1 MRLLKLTFSI
11 LSIGLIMSCGGNSAK
26 EESGSQEET
35 LTSKEIMQ
43 QQANESAESPE
54 ASKSEEITTDKNAE
68 EDVVEITIEGNDQMR
83 FNLDEMKVKA
93 GSTVK
98 LTLKH
103 VGKMTKQQMG
113 HNWVLLKQGTDIM
126 EFGQKAAGAADND
139 YIPQAEANK
148 VIANTKTLGGGE
160 ETTITFDAPKK
171 GTYDFIC
178 SFPGH
183 VALMKGKFI
192 VE

>member
-1 MRLLKLTFSI
+1 M
-11 LSIGLIMSCGGNSAK
+11 
-26 EESGSQEET
+26 
-35 LTSKEIMQ
+35 TSKELMQ
-43 QQANESAESPE
+43 QAAKEKQNAPEEAMAEESNESE
-54 ASKSEEITTDKNAE
+54 
-68 EDVVEITIEGNDQMR
+68 VVKLTIEGNDRMK

-93 GSTVK
+93 GSTVE

-103 VGKMTKQQMG
+103 VGEMTKQQMG

-126 EFGQKAAGAADND
+126 EFGRKAASEAENG
-139 YIPQAEANK
+139 YIPSAEK
-148 VIANTKTLGGGE
+148 DQVIANTEVLGGGE
-160 ETTITFDAPKK
+160 ETTITFEAPAK

>member
-11 LSIGLIMSCGGNSAK
+11 LTISLFLACGGSDSNK
-26 EESGSQEET
+26 ESSSEEKQM
-35 LTSKEIMQ
+35 TSKELMQ
-43 QQANESAESPE
+43 QQAKEKENAPKEE
-54 ASKSEEITTDKNAE
+54 ASIESSESK
-68 EDVVEITIEGNDQMR
+68 VVELTIEGNDQMQ
-83 FNLDEMKVKA
+83 FNKSEMRVKA

-103 VGKMTKQQMG
+103 VGEMTKQQMG

-126 EFGQKAAGAADND
+126 EFGQKAASAADNN
-139 YIPQAEANK
+139 YIPQAEASK

-160 ETTITFDAPKK
+160 VTTITFEAPAK

>member
-1 MRLLKLTFSI
+1 MKLLKLTLSI
-11 LSIGLIMSCGGNSAK
+11 LSISLFIACGGTDSKEKSNS
-26 EESGSQEET
+26 EEKT
-35 LTSKEIMQ
+35 MTSKEIMQ
-43 QQANESAESPE
+43 QQAQKKKNTPKETSNSEAKETTTNE
-54 ASKSEEITTDKNAE
+54 N
-68 EDVVEITIEGNDQMR
+68 VVEVTIEGNDQMQ
-83 FNLDEMKVKA
+83 FNLDEIKVKA

-103 VGKMTKQQMG
+103 VGEMSVNQMG
-113 HNWVLLKQGTDIM
+113 HNWVLLTKGTDIM
-126 EFGQKAAGAADND
+126 EFGQKAASAKERG
-139 YIPQAEANK
+139 YIPESEENK
-148 VIANTKTLGGGE
+148 VIVSTSLLGGGE
-160 ETTITFDAPKK
+160 EDTIEFEAPKK

>member
-1 MRLLKLTFSI
+1 MRLLKLTLSI
-11 LSIGLIMSCGGNSAK
+11 LSISLFIACGGSESK
-26 EESGSQEET
+26 EDSGSDEKT
-35 LTSKEIMQ
+35 MTSKEIMQ
-43 QQANESAESPE
+43 QKAKEKENLPKEE
-54 ASKSEEITTDKNAE
+54 AVKEKKSES
-68 EDVVEITIEGNDQMR
+68 DVVEVTIEGNDQMQ
-83 FNLDEMKVKA
+83 FNLDEIKVKA

-103 VGKMTKQQMG
+103 VGEMSIAQMG

-126 EFGQKAAGAADND
+126 EFGQKAATAKERG
-139 YIPQAEANK
+139 YIPESEEDK
-148 VIANTKTLGGGE
+148 VIVSTSLLGGGE
-160 ETTITFDAPKK
+160 EDTIEFEAPAK